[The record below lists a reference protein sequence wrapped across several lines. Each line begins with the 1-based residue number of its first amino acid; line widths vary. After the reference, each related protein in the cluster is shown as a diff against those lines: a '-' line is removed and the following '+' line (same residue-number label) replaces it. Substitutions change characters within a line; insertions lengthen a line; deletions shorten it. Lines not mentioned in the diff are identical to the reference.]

1 MECDNCEQK
10 CSQILSDL
18 SKDKLENLRR
28 MMKPIDY
35 RKGETLFQEGAAAYG
50 LYMVCK
56 GIVKLV
62 KYSMEGKEQILKLI
76 GPGEILGEKTM
87 LDGSVYTAFAQS
99 LTDTHTKF
107 IDRATFMTFL
117 KSNPQVSLKIM
128 EKLSRELKG
137 FQTKLLEVSYT
148 SSSSRLARLLLELG
162 RKFGHEN
169 GDGKTVIDKTG
180 LRRSDFAG
188 MIGISTETAIRTLSE
203 FKKRNLISVNGRKIE
218 ILDEKSLED
227 MTEPSLV
234 ELAENLI

>member
-1 MECDNCEQK
+1 MECENCEQK

-18 SKDKLENLRR
+18 SKDKLKNLRR
-28 MMKPIDY
+28 MMKSLNY
-35 RKGETLFQEGAAAYG
+35 RPGETLFQEGTTAFGVYI
-50 LYMVCK
+50 VCK

-62 KYSMEGKEQILKLI
+62 KYSMDGKEQILKLI

-107 IDRATFMTFL
+107 IDRAAFMTFL
-117 KSNPQVSLKIM
+117 KKNPQVSLKIM

-137 FQTKLLEVSYT
+137 FQTKLLEVAYT

-162 RKFGHEN
+162 KKFGHEN
-169 GDGKTVIDKTG
+169 GGGKTVIENTE

-188 MIGISTETAIRTLSE
+188 MIGISTETAIRALSE
-203 FKKRNLISVNGRKIE
+203 FRKRNLISLHGRKIE
-218 ILDEKSLED
+218 ILNEETLKD
-227 MTEPSLV
+227 MAEPSLV
-234 ELAENLI
+234 KLKENLI